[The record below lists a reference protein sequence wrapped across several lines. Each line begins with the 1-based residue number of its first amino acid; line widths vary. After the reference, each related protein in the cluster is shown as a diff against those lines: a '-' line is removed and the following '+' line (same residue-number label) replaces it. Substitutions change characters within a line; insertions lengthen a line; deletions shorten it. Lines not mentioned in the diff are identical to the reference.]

1 MAVGLLSEG
10 INEVIATTDCNAA
23 PMGIINR
30 SGSLHMVLFRGSH
43 TARNIARDR
52 WVVANFVFDP
62 VLYVRTTFDDLPPE
76 AFVREKIDGRVVS
89 RLRDVEAWAAFV
101 ADVERSSD
109 EAITVRLVPFREEVL
124 DLRLHPV
131 NRGFSSIID
140 ATVHATRYIRSR
152 DPWLGQLIKHHTG
165 LARKCGGPR
174 EWEALELLNR
184 YIRDL
189 TGGTP

>member
-1 MAVGLLSEG
+1 MGLLTEG
-10 INEVIATTDCNAA
+10 INEVIATTDGNAA

-30 SGSLHMVLFRGSH
+30 GGSLHMVLFRGSH

-62 VLYVRTTFDDLPPE
+62 VIYVRTAFDDLPE
-76 AFVREKIDGRVVS
+76 DAFVFEEINGMVVC
-89 RLRDVEAWAAFV
+89 RLRDAEAWAAFA

-109 EAITVRLVPFREEVL
+109 EALVVRLVPVHEGVL

-131 NRGFSSIID
+131 NRGFASIVD

-152 DPWLGQLIKHHTG
+152 DPWLKQLIEHHTG
-165 LARKCGGPR
+165 LARKCGGSR
-174 EWEALELLNR
+174 EWEALELLER
-184 YIRDL
+184 YIGDL
-189 TGGTP
+189 IRE

>member
-1 MAVGLLSEG
+1 VAVGLLTEG

-62 VLYVRTTFDDLPPE
+62 VLYVRTAFDDLPE
-76 AFVREKIDGRVVS
+76 EDFVREEIDGMVVS
-89 RLRDVEAWAAFV
+89 RLRDVEAWAAFA

-109 EAITVRLVPFREEVL
+109 EAIIFRLVPLKEEVL
-124 DLRLHPV
+124 GLRLHPV
-131 NRGFSSIID
+131 NRGFYSVID
-140 ATVHATRYIRSR
+140 ATVHATRYVRNH
-152 DPWLGQLIKHHTG
+152 DPWLGRLIEHHAG
-165 LARKCGGPR
+165 LARKCGGAR
-174 EWEALELLNR
+174 EWEALDLLR
-184 YIRDL
+184 QYMGDL
-189 TGGTP
+189 PAE

>member
-1 MAVGLLSEG
+1 MAVGLLTEG

-62 VLYVRTTFDDLPPE
+62 VIYVRTAFDNLSEE
-76 AFVREKIDGRVVS
+76 AFVTEKIDGMVVC
-89 RLRDVEAWAAFV
+89 RLRDVEAWAAFA

-109 EAITVRLVPFREEVL
+109 EAIVVRLVPLKEEVL
-124 DLRLHPV
+124 ELRLHPV
-131 NRGFSSIID
+131 NRGFSSIVD
-140 ATVHATRYIRSR
+140 ATVHATRYVRNP
-152 DPWLGQLIKHHTG
+152 DPWLKQLIEHHTG
-165 LARKCGGPR
+165 LARKCGGAR
-174 EWEALELLNR
+174 EWEALELLEW
-184 YIRDL
+184 YLGDL
-189 TGGTP
+189 TRE

>member
-1 MAVGLLSEG
+1 MGLLTEG
-10 INEVIATTDCNAA
+10 INEVIATTDYNAA

-62 VLYVRTTFDDLPPE
+62 VIYVRTAFDDLPKE
-76 AFVREKIDGRVVS
+76 TFVREEINGMVVC
-89 RLRDVEAWAAFV
+89 RLRDAEAWAAFA

-109 EAITVRLVPFREEVL
+109 EALVVRLVPFHEEVL

-131 NRGFSSIID
+131 NRGFASIVE
-140 ATVHATRYIRSR
+140 ATVHATRYVRNR
-152 DPWLGQLIKHHTG
+152 DPWLRRLIEHHTG
-165 LARKCGGPR
+165 LARKCGGSR
-174 EWEALELLNR
+174 EWEALELLEE
-184 YIRDL
+184 YIADMIRE
-189 TGGTP
+189 

>member
-1 MAVGLLSEG
+1 MGLLTEG
-10 INEVIATTDCNAA
+10 INEVIATTDNNAA

-30 SGSLHMVLFRGSH
+30 GGSLHMVLFRGSH

-62 VLYVRTTFDDLPPE
+62 VLYVWTAFDDLPLE
-76 AFVREKIDGRVVS
+76 AFVREEIDGLIVS
-89 RLRDVEAWAAFV
+89 RLRDVEAWAAFA

-109 EAITVRLVPFREEVL
+109 EAIIVRLTPLREEVL

-131 NRGFSSIID
+131 NRGFYSVVD
-140 ATVHATRYIRSR
+140 ATVHATRYVRNR
-152 DPWLGQLIKHHTG
+152 DPWLGRLIKHHTG

-174 EWEALELLNR
+174 EWEALKLLER
-184 YIRDL
+184 YISARIEE
-189 TGGTP
+189 

>member
-30 SGSLHMVLFRGSH
+30 AGSLHMVLFRGSH

-52 WVVANFVFDP
+52 FVVANFVFDP
-62 VLYVRTTFDDLPPE
+62 VIYVRTAFDDLPGD
-76 AFVREKIDGRVVS
+76 AFVREKIDGMVVC
-89 RLRDVEAWAAFV
+89 RLRDVEAWAAFA

-109 EAITVRLVPFREEVL
+109 EAIVVRLVPFHEEVL

-131 NRGFSSIID
+131 NRGFASVVD
-140 ATVHATRYIRSR
+140 ATVHATRYVGNR
-152 DPWLGQLIKHHTG
+152 DPWLKRLIEHHTG

-174 EWEALELLNR
+174 EWEAVELLER
-184 YIRDL
+184 YIGDL
-189 TGGTP
+189 TGE

>member
-1 MAVGLLSEG
+1 MAVGLLTEG

-52 WVVANFVFDP
+52 SVVANFIFDP
-62 VLYVRTTFDDLPPE
+62 VLYVRTAFDDLPDE
-76 AFVREKIDGRVVS
+76 DFVREEIDGRTIY
-89 RLRDVEAWAAFV
+89 RLRDVEAWAAFA

-109 EAITVRLVPFREEVL
+109 EAIIFRLIPFHEEVL
-124 DLRLHPV
+124 GLRLHPV
-131 NRGFSSIID
+131 NRGFSSIVD
-140 ATVHATRYIRSR
+140 ATVHATRYVRNR
-152 DPWLGQLIKHHTG
+152 DPWLGRLIEHHSG

-174 EWEALELLNR
+174 EWEALELLHQ
-184 YIRDL
+184 YIDDR
-189 TGGTP
+189 TGE

>member
-1 MAVGLLSEG
+1 MGLLSEG
-10 INEVIATTDCNAA
+10 INEVIATTDGNAA

-62 VLYVRTTFDDLPPE
+62 VIYVRTAFDDLPEE
-76 AFVREKIDGRVVS
+76 AFVREAIDGMVVC
-89 RLRDVEAWAAFV
+89 RLRDVEAWAAFA

-109 EAITVRLVPFREEVL
+109 EAIVVRLVPFHEEVL

-131 NRGFSSIID
+131 NRGFASVVD
-140 ATVHATRYIRSR
+140 ATVHATRYVGKR
-152 DPWLGQLIKHHTG
+152 DPWLKRLIDHHTG

-174 EWEALELLNR
+174 EWEAVELLER
-184 YIRDL
+184 YIGDL
-189 TGGTP
+189 TGE